1 VHWRSAQSIRDIVVT
16 AAGSLTVPGS
26 SKKVLIFTTT
36 KEYFDPGVVGVVHR
50 SNGLKLKW
58 IDGNGYL
65 AIRLLDG
72 EINFL

>member
-1 VHWRSAQSIRDIVVT
+1 MKLRTIALATAFALSSTFALAQQIRPQAPKRSALH
-16 AAGSLTVPGS
+16 A
-26 SKKVLIFTTT
+26 
-36 KEYFDPGVVGVVHR
+36 HR

-58 IDGNGYL
+58 IDRNGYL